1 MDFTRT
7 YEELNMF
14 LPFSPNVKI
23 QQSQGKNMA
32 VMSFLVG
39 IPSEFETTKSQIL
52 STSEISS
59 LQDVF
64 SRVLHIESSP
74 HVYLVSRTN
83 I

>member
-23 QQSQGKNMA
+23 QQSQGEIMV
-32 VMSFLVG
+32 VMSFLTG
-39 IPSEFETTKSQIL
+39 IPSEFEIAKSQIL
-52 STSEISS
+52 STSKISS

-64 SRVLHIESSP
+64 SRVLRIESSP
-74 HVYLVSRTN
+74 PVYLVGRN
-83 I
+83 NV